1 MTEPPDAPA
10 PADSGLLDGVRVL
23 DLSKLIPGAATAGAL
38 AALGADVVKVEQ
50 PEGDYL
56 RRVPPLVHGHGILGA
71 TLDAGKRSVV
81 VDRFADGSAEVLTRL
96 AANVDVV
103 VESSRPGV
111 MERDGLD
118 GIALVASGLV
128 VAHVSA
134 FGRDGPLSSLPAH
147 GLNLDAPAGLAFSN
161 PNGTVADGW
170 MPISV
175 LAGPLFAAT
184 GIAAALWRRERSG
197 RGSELDVSCFEAG
210 VFWQQMLGAPYWNDG
225 VTGAI
230 PLHGGDPKARY
241 SMYDTADGHRVA
253 FCAIEPRFFE
263 AFCRDIGR
271 EDLLVENPDD
281 SEFDF
286 GAEEAE
292 LRAELEQIF
301 VSRSRAE
308 WADVFV
314 RADVAAAPV
323 YEPEEI
329 PDTPQAVARGAVRTV
344 TMADGVVVRVPAW
357 PVREVGIERPAC
369 DRHPAVGEHTEAVL
383 TEAGFS
389 PDEQETLA
397 AGGLIRPR

>member
-1 MTEPPDAPA
+1 MTASLPA
-10 PADSGLLDGVRVL
+10 SGLLDGVRVL

-56 RRVPPLVHGHGILGA
+56 RRVPPLVHGHGILSA

-81 VDRFADGSAEVLTRL
+81 VDRNASGSADVLRRL
-96 AANVDVV
+96 TGGFDVV
-103 VESSRPGV
+103 LESSRPGV

-118 GIALVASGLV
+118 GAELVESGLV

-175 LAGPLFAAT
+175 LGGPLFATT

-197 RGSELDVSCFEAG
+197 RGAELDVSCFEAG
-210 VFWQQMLGAPYWNDG
+210 VFWQLMLGAPYWNDD

-263 AFCRDIGR
+263 AFCHDIGR
-271 EDLLVENPDD
+271 EDLLAEPPEG

-286 GAEEAE
+286 GVEDATLRSALEEVFA
-292 LRAELEQIF
+292 
-301 VSRSRAE
+301 SRTRAE

-314 RADVAAAPV
+314 RADVAASPV
-323 YEPEEI
+323 YAPEEI
-329 PDTPQAVARGAVRTV
+329 PEAPHVVARGAVRTV
-344 TMADGVVVRVPAW
+344 TMADGVHVRVPAW
-357 PVREVGIERPAC
+357 PVREVGIDRPAC

-389 PDEQETLA
+389 DEERATLRN
-397 AGGLIRPR
+397 AGIVHEP